1 MSSNG
6 RNALSVL
13 SDVTAAAPLSPANT
27 TICEEWDKML
37 NDFCL
42 DLTEEEVEHRYK
54 VYREEDL
61 SYTVGDNFD
70 NLVKCEIKDTV
81 YDKKEVGEFYTF
93 SSPVNIMVFFSD
105 PLKLAVN
112 LISGDIIDYV
122 MYNVEDGSVKIKI
135 ETECDAY
142 RKIDNWRILLT
153 EIKRLAR
160 EANKWDPKREIGFFL
175 DLFNDGVLLTLVTH
189 GEAHKGELPE
199 ETRAAVFLCKP
210 RPVTHQDD

>member
-27 TICEEWDKML
+27 TICKEWDKML

-54 VYREEDL
+54 VHREDL
-61 SYTVGDNFD
+61 SYIVGDNFD

-81 YDKKEVGEFYTF
+81 YDKKEVGELYTF

-112 LISGDIIDYV
+112 LICDV
-122 MYNVEDGSVKIKI
+122 QRRRRKCEDKDRNRV
-135 ETECDAY
+135 
-142 RKIDNWRILLT
+142 
-153 EIKRLAR
+153 
-160 EANKWDPKREIGFFL
+160 
-175 DLFNDGVLLTLVTH
+175 
-189 GEAHKGELPE
+189 
-199 ETRAAVFLCKP
+199 
-210 RPVTHQDD
+210 